1 MVVHVDVIETERKR
15 GRTTATNNKPHFH
28 TKEDLRCDLA
38 AGGIHWTDTVVH
50 ALAQTAI
57 ENSKSN
63 YDSLKMNAD
72 RSCVGR
78 CLSCTTQW
86 KQIIV
91 GQNKNIVLSIFCATK
106 KTESNQAAKPV
117 RVKYDLQPPMQA
129 LTQLLRI
136 EPK

>member
-15 GRTTATNNKPHFH
+15 
-28 TKEDLRCDLA
+28 EDLRCDLA

-117 RVKYDLQPPMQA
+117 RVKNDLQPPMQA